1 MSVLREEKQTPSVLR
16 EERVARHRIDDLIA
30 LATPRV
36 YGYVSKVLGLSVTVV
51 GIKSRIGDLLLIGD
65 EQRGVLAEVVAVDG
79 SNCTCLPLGEMNGIG
94 NGDRVTSTGG
104 PLRVRVGDALRGRVL
119 DGLGLPLDGSALP
132 SGLES
137 VSVENAPP
145 AAMSRRRVDQP
156 MPLGVRA
163 IDSLISVGCGQRVG
177 IFAGSGVG
185 KSSLMSMITRGTT
198 AEITVVA
205 LIGERGR
212 EVREFLENDLGPDG
226 LRNAVVVVATSDQPP
241 MVRLRAA
248 FVATRIAEWFRD
260 AGQDVLL
267 MMDSIT
273 RLATAQREIGLSA
286 GEPPASRGYPPSVF
300 ALMPRLL
307 ERAGGGANGS
317 ITGLYTVLVE
327 GEDHNE
333 PVADTARSIL
343 DGHIVLDRRLAT
355 AGHFPSIEVLESV
368 SRVVN
373 SVTTREQQAIARETR
388 QLLAARRD
396 VKELVEIGAYV
407 NGTNPRADRALRLW
421 PQLEGFLQQ
430 DMSDQSTAEQA
441 WQQLGDLLASDAD
454 AAQTAQ
460 PEAALAS

>member
-1 MSVLREEKQTPSVLR
+1 MSTSLSSVR
-16 EERVARHRIDDLIA
+16 SRHR
-30 LATPRV
+30 LAEMVELAAPRT
-36 YGYVSKVLGLSVTVV
+36 YGYVSRVVGLSITVS
-51 GIKSRIGDLLLIGD
+51 GLTGRIGDLLSIGTGA
-65 EQRGVLAEVVAVDG
+65 QAVLAEVVAVEDQ
-79 SNCTCLPLGEMNGIG
+79 NCTCLPLGPLDGIG
-94 NGDRVTSTGG
+94 NGDRVAATGG
-104 PLRVRVGDALRGRVL
+104 PLRVGVGAGLRGRVL
-119 DGLGLPLDGSALP
+119 DGLGQPLDGLPLP
-132 SGLES
+132 SGLDR
-137 VSVENAPP
+137 VSVEMAPP
-145 AAMSRRRVDQP
+145 AALSRRRVDEQL
-156 MPLGVRA
+156 PLGVRT
-163 IDSLISVGCGQRVG
+163 IDSLISVGRGQRVG

-185 KSSLMSMITRGTT
+185 KSSLLSMITRGTT
-198 AEITVVA
+198 AQITVVA

-226 LRNAVVVVATSDQPP
+226 LRDAVVVIATSDQPP

-260 AGQDVLL
+260 QGQDVLL
-267 MMDSIT
+267 LMDSIT

-307 ERAGGGANGS
+307 ERAGGSECGS

-355 AGHFPSIEVLESV
+355 AGHFPSIDVLESV

-373 SVTTREQQAIARETR
+373 AVTTGEQQQLARRAR

-407 NGTNPRADRALRLW
+407 AGTNPRADQALAIW
-421 PQLEGFLQQ
+421 PQLEAFLQQ
-430 DMSDQSTAEQA
+430 DMTDQSSVESAWAGLRSILAAGPAEV
-441 WQQLGDLLASDAD
+441 
-454 AAQTAQ
+454 TR
-460 PEAALAS
+460 

>member
-1 MSVLREEKQTPSVLR
+1 MTTAEAVALRADHRLASLREL
-16 EERVARHRIDDLIA
+16 AR
-30 LATPRV
+30 PRS
-36 YGYVSKVLGLSVTVV
+36 YGYVSRVVGLSVTVS
-51 GIKSRIGDLLLIGD
+51 GLTGRIGDLLAIGD
-65 EQRGVLAEVVAVDG
+65 GSGTGGTPVLAEVVAVD
-79 SNCTCLPLGEMNGIG
+79 SDECTCLPLGEMAGIG
-94 NGDRVTSTGG
+94 NGDRVSSTGG
-104 PLRVRVGDALRGRVL
+104 PLLVGVGSQLRGRVL
-119 DGLGLPLDGSALP
+119 DGLGKPLDGQPLP
-132 SGLES
+132 GLLDY
-137 VSVENAPP
+137 VPVEMAPP
-145 AAMSRRRVDQP
+145 AALSRRRVNHP
-156 MPLGVRA
+156 LPLGVRA
-163 IDSLISVGCGQRVG
+163 IDSLISIGRGQRMG

-185 KSSLMSMITRGTT
+185 KSSLLSMITRGTS

-260 AGQDVLL
+260 QGKDVLL
-267 MMDSIT
+267 LMDSVT
-273 RLATAQREIGLSA
+273 RLATAQREVGLSA

-300 ALMPRLL
+300 ALMPRIL
-307 ERAGGGANGS
+307 ERAGGGESGS

-355 AGHFPSIEVLESV
+355 AGHFPSIDVLESV

-373 SVTTREQQAIARETR
+373 AVTTPEQQQLARRTR

-407 NGTNPRADRALRLW
+407 AGSNPLADQALALW
-421 PQLEGFLQQ
+421 PALEAFLQQ
-430 DMSDQSTAEQA
+430 EMVERSSAERTWA
-441 WQQLGDLLASDAD
+441 GLA
-454 AAQTAQ
+454 
-460 PEAALAS
+460 AALGLPSGAPEVAA

>member
-1 MSVLREEKQTPSVLR
+1 MSVT
-16 EERVARHRIDDLIA
+16 ARIA
-30 LATPRV
+30 ELAAIGQPRR
-36 YGYVSKVLGLSVTVV
+36 YGQVSKVVGLSVTVS
-51 GIKSRIGDLLLIGD
+51 GLSCRIGELIELGGD
-65 EQRGVLAEVVAVDG
+65 ASTDGAPTMAEVVAVDG
-79 SNCTCLPLGEMNGIG
+79 PVATCLPLGELNGIG
-94 NGDRVTSTGG
+94 TGVTATSTGA
-104 PLRVRVGDALRGRVL
+104 PLRIRVGAGLRGRVL
-119 DGLGLPLDGSALP
+119 DGLGRPLDGSKLP
-132 SGLES
+132 AGLTE
-137 VSVENAPP
+137 VTVEQPPPP
-145 AAMSRRRVDQP
+145 AMLRLPVDR
-156 MPLGVRA
+156 PLSVGVRA
-163 IDSLISVGCGQRVG
+163 IDTLTPVGRGQRLG

-185 KSSLMSMITRGTT
+185 KSSLLSMITRGTS
-198 AEITVVA
+198 AQLTVVA

-212 EVREFLENDLGPDG
+212 EVREFLDKDLGAEG

-267 MMDSIT
+267 LMDSVT

-300 ALMPRLL
+300 AMMPRLL
-307 ERAGGGANGS
+307 ERAGGGQAGT

-355 AGHFPSIEVLESV
+355 AGHFPSIEVLDSV
-368 SRVVN
+368 SRVSS
-373 SVTTREQQAIARETR
+373 SVTRPDQQRLALQIR

-407 NGTNPRADRALRLW
+407 SGTNARADRALALW
-421 PQLEGFLQQ
+421 PALEAFLQQ
-430 DMSDQSTAEQA
+430 DMAERSTAESA
-441 WQQLGDLLASDAD
+441 WADLATVLASIPAV
-454 AAQTAQ
+454 AA
-460 PEAALAS
+460 